1 MNVTEYIAS
10 GILES
15 YVMGAV
21 SDQERREVECLSS
34 IYPEIRQ
41 ELDQLS
47 IALEN
52 YALLYSVEPPASV
65 KDNLLKQIDFTN
77 PVEPAEKVETVQPV
91 ASTEPEAI
99 VRPMPVDRS
108 SPTFRVTWVVAA
120 SMGLLLL
127 LFSFFLLSELR
138 TNQKTL
144 AQSRSG
150 YETLQSDLRQTREQ
164 RARDQE
170 RLAVLQ
176 KAGMRVIELRGNKN
190 APNGDLLVYWNT
202 QTRQVNVDVKSLPA
216 LPADKQYQLWSMVNG
231 KPVDAGVFD
240 SKSLLQVTNRA
251 IGRADAFAV
260 TIEKRGG
267 SPTPTL
273 STLLA
278 LTPVNA

>member
-34 IYPEIRQ
+34 IYPDIRQ

-47 IALEN
+47 EILED
-52 YALLYSVEPPASV
+52 YALLHSVEPPISV
-65 KDNLLKQIDFTN
+65 KAKLLKQLDFEK
-77 PVEPAEKVETVQPV
+77 PVQET
-91 ASTEPEAI
+91 I
-99 VRPMPVDRS
+99 VRPMPVERTS
-108 SPTFRVTWVVAA
+108 SPTFRVTWIVAA

-127 LFSFFLLSELR
+127 LFSFFLLSQLR

-144 AQSRSG
+144 ASVRTENSTMQ
-150 YETLQSDLRQTREQ
+150 TQLRQLREREFQ
-164 RARDQE
+164 DQE

-176 KAGMRVIELRGNKN
+176 RAGMRVIQLRGNEK
-190 APNGDLLVYWNT
+190 APNGDMLVYWNT
-202 QTRQVNVDVKSLPA
+202 QTKQISVDIKSLPK
-216 LPADKQYQLWSMVNG
+216 LPSNQQYQLWSMVGG
-231 KPVDAGVFD
+231 KPVDAGVFNGNETAQ
-240 SKSLLQVTNRA
+240 LFQRLNRPVA
-251 IGRADAFAV
+251 QAEAFAV

-278 LTPVNA
+278 LSAVNT

>member
-34 IYPEIRQ
+34 IYPDIRQ

-47 IALEN
+47 EVLES
-52 YALLYSVEPPASV
+52 YALLHSVEPPESV
-65 KDNLLKQIDFTN
+65 KAKLLAQLDFEK
-77 PVEPAEKVETVQPV
+77 PVRET
-91 ASTEPEAI
+91 I
-99 VRPMPVDRS
+99 VRPMPVDTTTTNS
-108 SPTFRVTWVVAA
+108 SPTFRATWIVAA

-127 LFSFFLLSELR
+127 LFSFFLLSQLR

-144 AQSRSG
+144 AAFRTDNSKMLA
-150 YETLQSDLRQTREQ
+150 EVRQL
-164 RARDQE
+164 RDQKTQNDQT
-170 RLAVLQ
+170 LAVLRQ
-176 KAGMRVIELRGNKN
+176 PGTRTLELKGNDKAPQGSM
-190 APNGDLLVYWNT
+190 LVFWNS
-202 QTRQVNVDVKSLPA
+202 QTHQVAVQVQSLPP
-216 LPADKQYQLWSMVNG
+216 LPADKQYQLWYMEGG

-240 SKSLLQVTNRA
+240 AMPSPDLVQQLSRSV
-251 IGRADAFAV
+251 GRAEAFAV
-260 TIEKRGG
+260 TVEKRGG

-278 LTPVNA
+278 LAPVNA

>member
-34 IYPEIRQ
+34 IYPDIRR

-47 IALEN
+47 ETLEN
-52 YALLYSVEPPASV
+52 YALLHSVEPPAFI
-65 KDNLLKQIDFTN
+65 KTKLLEQLDFEK
-77 PVEPAEKVETVQPV
+77 PVQET
-91 ASTEPEAI
+91 I
-99 VRPMPVDRS
+99 VRPMPVERTS
-108 SPTFRVTWVVAA
+108 SPTFRVTWIVAA

-127 LFSFFLLSELR
+127 LFSFFLLNQLR

-144 AQSRSG
+144 ASVQTDNSNLQAQMRQLRDQQS
-150 YETLQSDLRQTREQ
+150 
-164 RARDQE
+164 RDQE

-176 KAGMRVIELRGNKN
+176 RPGVRVIELRGNEK
-190 APNGDLLVYWNT
+190 APAGDMLVYWNT
-202 QTRQVNVDVKSLPA
+202 QTKQISVDVKSLPK
-216 LPADKQYQLWSMVNG
+216 LPADKQYQLWSMVGG

-240 SKSLLQVTNRA
+240 ADGSSPLFQQLNRTV
-251 IGRADAFAV
+251 GQADAFAV

-278 LTPVNA
+278 LAPVSA

>member
-34 IYPEIRQ
+34 IYPDIRR

-47 IALEN
+47 EALEN
-52 YALLYSVEPPASV
+52 YALTHSVEPPASV
-65 KDNLLKQIDFTN
+65 KEKLLQQLDFEPKQQ
-77 PVEPAEKVETVQPV
+77 ET
-91 ASTEPEAI
+91 I
-99 VRPMPVDRS
+99 VRPMPVDLTS
-108 SPTFRVTWVVAA
+108 VTTGPTFRVTWIVAA
-120 SMGLLLL
+120 SMGLLVL
-127 LFSFFLLSELR
+127 LFSFYLLSQLR

-144 AQSRSG
+144 ASVRTVNGS
-150 YETLQSDLRQTREQ
+150 LQSEVRQLRDRQMQ
-164 RARDQE
+164 AQQ

-176 KAGMRVIELRGNKN
+176 RAGMRVIQLRGNEK
-190 APNGDLLVYWNT
+190 APSGDMLVYWNT
-202 QTRQVNVDVKSLPA
+202 ITKQISVDIKSLPT
-216 LPADKQYQLWSMVNG
+216 LPPNQQYQLWSMVGG

-240 SKSLLQVTNRA
+240 ANGSTHLFQRLSRPVGQ
-251 IGRADAFAV
+251 ADAFAV
-260 TIEKRGG
+260 TVEKRGG

-278 LTPVNA
+278 LSPVNA